1 VATQLRRRK
10 AADPAFEHD
19 SPPPPRLE
27 VAYERPASVAQ
38 TLRSARE
45 ARGWDVEHV
54 AAATRIRRVHV
65 LALEEGRYEAL
76 PGHTYVVGFLRQCAA
91 ALDLDADAL
100 IARYKEEL
108 DGEIRQP
115 AYSFPKPVPEGGVP
129 TGAIVL
135 VAALLAAAAY
145 GGWYWLSTT
154 DRTVAE
160 VVGPLPERLQ
170 GLVAGLAGG
179 AAVPPAPIDQAPLLP
194 GMQTSAAPGPATVD
208 EVRVPPPRLAEAA
221 AAPPSVPAPAASAPA
236 APAPAASPPPAAAA
250 PARAPA
256 PPAAAPSA
264 PVAPPVVMAAPVAP
278 PPVPQS
284 PAVAGAPVPL
294 GASDPVRVS
303 ADTDGEGEVAPL
315 TVEPI
320 SGPAAAEE
328 AARAVAAAVEPRL
341 PPPPRPL
348 DIALPPAPAVPPP
361 AAAAGTVAALP
372 AAPPAAPAAAAAV
385 RAFGAAEGESR
396 IAVVASSDSWIQVRN
411 GAGDLVFTR
420 VLRPGEVYRVP
431 DQPGLRMVTGNAGGI
446 AVVLDGAQLPPM
458 GAQGQV
464 LRDIALDPQRLAA
477 RAAAAR

>member
-10 AADPAFEHD
+10 AAEPAFEPD
-19 SPPPPRLE
+19 APSPPRLE
-27 VAYERPASVAQ
+27 VAYQRPASVAE

-65 LALEEGRYEAL
+65 LALEEGRYDAL

-135 VAALLAAAAY
+135 VAALLAASAY

-194 GMQTSAAPGPATVD
+194 GMQTAAAPVPATVD
-208 EVRVPPPRLAEAA
+208 EVRVPPPRLADVTPSAA
-221 AAPPSVPAPAASAPA
+221 AATPG
-236 APAPAASPPPAAAA
+236 APAPAAASPAAAA
-250 PARAPA
+250 APRAAA
-256 PPAAAPSA
+256 PPAAAPS
-264 PVAPPVVMAAPVAP
+264 VVMSAPVAP

-303 ADTDGEGEVAPL
+303 AENDGEGEVAPL

-328 AARAVAAAVEPRL
+328 AARTVAAAEEPRL

-348 DIALPPAPAVPPP
+348 DIALPPPPAAPPP
-361 AAAAGTVAALP
+361 APSVAAVP
-372 AAPPAAPAAAAAV
+372 APPPAAPAAAAAV

-411 GAGDLVFTR
+411 GAGELVFTR

-446 AVVLDGAQLPPM
+446 AVVVDGAQLPPM